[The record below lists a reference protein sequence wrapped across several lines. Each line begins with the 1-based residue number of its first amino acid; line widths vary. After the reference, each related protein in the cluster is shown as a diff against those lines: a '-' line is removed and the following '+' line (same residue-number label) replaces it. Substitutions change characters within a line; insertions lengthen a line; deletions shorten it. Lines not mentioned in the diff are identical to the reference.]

1 MLSTDIYNI
10 LNVVTEMCS
19 GYLRSTAESNPS
31 QLGGSQKTLSERVYI
46 MCILFTSV
54 FIALQ
59 L

>member
-31 QLGGSQKTLSERVYI
+31 QLGVVRKLFSGRVYI